1 MARSTLMHV
10 STHNRGKGHSAVAA
24 AAYRLGVKLHDAR
37 TGLDHD
43 YTNKGRD
50 GVVAWSHVVPE
61 GAAAELRD
69 VEQCWNAAEAAE
81 KRKDSQV
88 CRDFRQAV
96 PLGLTDEQAKAMM
109 DEWAQY
115 LSDRYNTVITVAL
128 HRDNERDVFG
138 QEKTE
143 AERGFHIHAL
153 VPTRAIGPDGSFGP
167 KLDQLSNSRKSSIE
181 IEECREKWAELCN
194 DYAQRH
200 DLNQTYDHRSHQRRG
215 DGIEAEQTLGVAA
228 AAMERRGVESDRGN
242 EVREQR
248 ALRAELA
255 QVRAQERQAR
265 AEAAAAIREAQA
277 RAKAIEQEQERR
289 RQEQDRARID
299 RENMKAFREQAE
311 VSSKA
316 LDRVKAEQTKA
327 AADWKVRGPM
337 LKESKTKAEREALTY
352 GYAAERHRAAEAKAA
367 GLVEQCR
374 AAAAE
379 AAAEA
384 KAALPFFQRRRK
396 QEALAAQD
404 RNETRAEHYL
414 GDQTKAAGLAATAEK
429 NRDQQRAAAKASAD
443 AIEQHNRQQVEN
455 EKRWAQETEQA
466 KNEFKT
472 ALEALSK
479 DQQRQVW
486 QEHYERQEQARMAR
500 EAAEQAQR
508 DELMRQERERIEAEQ
523 ERKRQQELQWELARK
538 QEQERDYDYSYGLS
552 R

>member
-10 STHNRGKGHSAVAA
+10 HTHSRKSGHSAVAA
-24 AAYRLGVKLHDAR
+24 AAYRTGLQLYDER
-37 TGLDHD
+37 TGITHN
-43 YTNKGRD
+43 YNNKGAEN
-50 GVVAWSHVVPE
+50 VIAWSHVVPP
-61 GAAAELRD
+61 GAAEELRD
-69 VEQCWNAAEAAE
+69 VAQCWNAAEANE
-81 KRKDSQV
+81 NRKDSQV

-96 PLGLTDEQAKAMM
+96 PLGLTEAQAQEMM
-109 DEWAQY
+109 NEWAQY

-128 HRDNERDVFG
+128 HHDKERDVFDR
-138 QEKTE
+138 EKTE

-153 VPTRAIGPDGSFGP
+153 MPTRAIGPDGSFGP

-181 IEECREKWAELCN
+181 VEACRAKWAELCN
-194 DYAQRH
+194 DYAQRYE
-200 DLNQTYDHRSHQRRG
+200 LGETYDHRSHQRRG
-215 DGIEAEQTLGVAA
+215 DGIEAEKTIGAAA
-228 AAMERRGVESDRGN
+228 AAMERRGVETDRGN

-248 ALRAELA
+248 ALRAEQE
-255 QVRAQERQAR
+255 QVRAQMRQAR
-265 AEAAAAIREAQA
+265 AEAAAAIREAQE
-277 RAKAIEQEQERR
+277 RAKAIEQAEERR

-311 VSSKA
+311 VSRKA
-316 LDRVKAEQTKA
+316 LDRVKAEQAKWA
-327 AADWKVRGPM
+327 EDWKVRGPM
-337 LKESKTKAEREALTY
+337 LKESKTKAEREAMTY
-352 GYAAERHRAAEAKAA
+352 GFAAERHRAAEAKAS

-455 EKRWAQETEQA
+455 EKRWALETEQA
-466 KNEFKT
+466 QNEFKT
-472 ALEALSK
+472 ALQALSK
-479 DQQRQVW
+479 DQQQKVW
-486 QEHYERQEQARMAR
+486 QEHYERKEQDRMAR
-500 EAAEQAQR
+500 EAAEQAHR

-538 QEQERDYDYSYGLS
+538 QEQERDYSYGLS